1 MSAQIFAQTPTV
13 TQEVI
18 WRQLDNNAVIVSP
31 RSGEVRVLNNVG
43 TVIWQMLTEQYSV
56 ADIVDH
62 LADNYQVT
70 PIQARQD
77 VILFLQELDE
87 RDLIQWPDATADQ

>member
-1 MSAQIFAQTPTV
+1 MSAQSVTRTPTV
-13 TQEVI
+13 ANEII

-31 RSGEVRVLNNVG
+31 QSGEVRVLNHLG

-62 LADNYQVT
+62 LTDNYQVT
-70 PIQARQD
+70 PIQAQQD
-77 VILFLQELDE
+77 VILFLQELNE
-87 RDLIQWPDATADQ
+87 RGLIRWPEATADS

>member
-1 MSAQIFAQTPTV
+1 MSAQSVTRTPTV
-13 TQEVI
+13 ANEII

-31 RSGEVRVLNNVG
+31 QSGEVRVLNHVG

-62 LADNYQVT
+62 LTDYYQVT
-70 PIQARQD
+70 PIQAQQD
-77 VILFLQELDE
+77 VILFLQELNE
-87 RDLIQWPDATADQ
+87 RGLIRWPEATAD